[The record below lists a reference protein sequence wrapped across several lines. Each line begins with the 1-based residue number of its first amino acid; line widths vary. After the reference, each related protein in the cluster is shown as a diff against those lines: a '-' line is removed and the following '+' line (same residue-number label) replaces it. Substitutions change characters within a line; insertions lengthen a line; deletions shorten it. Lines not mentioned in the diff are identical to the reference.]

1 MKSYY
6 KNWKNFLLEAIGDNC
21 KINTN
26 CACIDSKYK
35 REQGLT
41 VKDVQEFLWKNGYQE
56 YLKKVTYASGEADGK
71 CGEETRNAIMAFQT
85 AKKLKKCDACVGPE
99 TWGAMTAMGLKAS
112 GAKSSPQPRQAT
124 QATQATSTEKK
135 NLNLQLK
142 KLAEGVYFVGDEN
155 VNTDTV
161 TVHFVGAG
169 EASKIVAT
177 SILNNYQS
185 YIQSQGNV
193 IVSQFGTQYFS
204 PILKFRSE
212 KKTKVFRIVGHG
224 RGARPP
230 GGAWDYSIKHALA
243 TDELVLLDPELPRNI
258 STSRMPKSK
267 SVTLYCGSA
276 LMAIT
281 NRFQKRWD
289 ILKARLEKEGYQ
301 SKITQ
306 TKSAPGMSGHKSYFS
321 NYYSN
326 PSAVLSP
333 ATSTVTKP
341 ESPAPQKKE
350 TGNQVL
356 TSDSPYVIPF
366 KMSKEKFFSIGGQ
379 GLGADRPEGQKHR
392 GLDFKLPIGTPI
404 YAIADGIVMPKY
416 YVGEETYKNMTE
428 WLLNKVRDKYEW
440 TLRLV
445 NNDFKQI
452 SRISS
457 RDLYKKVARTHSEV
471 TENGAYYKLRKL
483 FNDEPDS
490 PYKNRRAP
498 DGRWHAGIS
507 LAILHNK
514 DKKTNPLGLIRTRY
528 LHLNSMNVKPGD
540 RVKKGQLIG
549 TVGTTGIFEHSPHL
563 HLEVVDSTNKQ
574 QPKAWFKNN
583 QIGVPGQQSQT
594 SVATGG
600 SSQSFTK
607 VSYKP
612 PENARKITLVSK
624 RRQSKWTGFTERY
637 EKYRQLSLKGGKNSL
652 VGMYGSKFAY
662 TFGSVDNSGK
672 VTILDEHNQ
681 NTPFPG
687 ASMPKTMAALAQ
699 LITYSPNNPAN
710 KNNPNY
716 KKESQMTDCQV
727 KGMLTYWSRR
737 GKKRGPSIPDGSESS
752 KYQGLGNPPKND
764 PCKNFP
770 DSNYMLSAISGPDR
784 RRKVKGNKI
793 IVTRKKDGKVVATFS
808 KDLGV
813 LTKGKVNQVAKVF
826 GIKNSNFTFGAN
838 RQTSR
843 DVFRLF
849 AGLVKVDE
857 NKFSQNDPLKAYY
870 KTYKEEFDKLIKIQ
884 KMRKYSSRLLSSGA
898 MSVDGYSWGKG
909 GLYNGAV
916 NFAWVVKGSDGKT
929 YILSVY
935 TKHYTPEVKLTSQE
949 KQKFTDEKTRKARL
963 VKKKQAAVS
972 ETNSKGFDLLNA
984 VLFKLMEKTNGS
996 Q

>member
-6 KNWKNFLLEAIGDNC
+6 KNWKNFLLETIGDNC

-26 CACIDSKYK
+26 CVCIDSKYK

-85 AKKLKKCDACVGPE
+85 AKNLKKCDACVGPE

-112 GAKSSPQPRQAT
+112 GDKSSPQPRQAT
-124 QATQATSTEKK
+124 QAASTEKK

-161 TVHFVGAG
+161 TIHFVGAG

-243 TDELVLLDPELPRNI
+243 TDELVLLDPELPPNI

-267 SVTLYCGSA
+267 SVTLYCGSV

-281 NRFQKRWD
+281 NKFQKRWD
-289 ILKARLEKEGYQ
+289 ILKVRLEKEGYQ

-326 PSAVLSP
+326 PSTVLSVTAP
-333 ATSTVTKP
+333 TTTKP
-341 ESPAPQKKE
+341 ESPSPQEKE
-350 TGNQVL
+350 AGNQVL

-366 KMSKEKFFSIGGQ
+366 KMSKEKFFSIRGQ
-379 GLGADRPEGQKHR
+379 GLGGGRPEGQKHR

-416 YVGEETYKNMTE
+416 YVGEETYRGMTE
-428 WLLNKVRDKYEW
+428 WLLNKVRSKYDH
-440 TLRLV
+440 TLRLI

-452 SRISS
+452 SRTSS
-457 RDLYKKVARTHSEV
+457 RKLYKIVARADGGTV
-471 TENGAYYKLRKL
+471 NGAYYRLRKL
-483 FNDEPDS
+483 FNNQSDS
-490 PYKNRRAP
+490 PYKNRKGAEA
-498 DGRWHAGIS
+498 GRWHAGIS
-507 LAILHNK
+507 LAILHSSNRK
-514 DKKTNPLGLIRTRY
+514 ENPLGLIRTRY

-563 HLEVVDSTNKQ
+563 HLEVVDFTGMQ
-574 QPKAWFKNN
+574 RPKTWFKDDK
-583 QIGVPGQQSQT
+583 IGEPGQQTQT

-612 PENARKITLVSK
+612 PKDARKITLVTK
-624 RRQSKWTGFTERY
+624 RRQYAATGFTKRY
-637 EKYRQLSLKGGKNSL
+637 EQHRQLPLKGGKKSL

-662 TFGSVDNSGK
+662 TFGSVDNNGK

-681 NTPFPG
+681 SKPFPG

-737 GKKRGPSIPDGSESS
+737 KKKRGPSIPDGSESS
-752 KYQGLGNPPKND
+752 KYQGLLNPPKND
-764 PCKNFP
+764 PCENFP

-793 IVTRKKDGKVVATFS
+793 IVTRKTGGTVATFS

-813 LTKGKVNQVAKVF
+813 LTKDKVNQVAKVF
-826 GIKNSNFTFGAN
+826 GIGKNSNFTFGGN

-843 DVFRLF
+843 DVFLLF
-849 AGLVKVDE
+849 AGLAKADK

-870 KTYKEEFDKLIKIQ
+870 ETYKEEFDKLIKIQ
-884 KMRKYSSRLLSSGA
+884 KMRKYSPRLLSSGA
-898 MSVDGYSWGKG
+898 MSVPGYSWGKG

-916 NFAWVVKGSDGKT
+916 NFAWVVSGSDGKT

-935 TKHYTPEVKLTSQE
+935 TKHYTPKVKLTSQE
-949 KQKFTDEKTRKARL
+949 QQQFTDEKARKARL
-963 VKKKQAAVS
+963 TKKKQAAVF

-984 VLFKLMEKTNGS
+984 VLFKLMERTNGKS
-996 Q
+996 